1 MTLFGNASQ
10 TLFGSVNHWIQ
21 QRRSRKEAE
30 QQEAATLLEAI
41 DRVVEAADPRIK
53 LVSHYQRRLSQAVQ
67 HALQYI
73 DGLVAQVPAPI
84 EVNSKTWLTDPYMNA
99 FFATADELQM
109 AFSRSPALRRF
120 FERHGLA
127 ECYAG
132 LMVNRQERK
141 VLGMQ
146 LLGDVVQREVPQLT
160 VSFVDHRVGMPT
172 ATEAEA
178 RAEFKRRA
186 LHFLVTQA
194 LERILSLRT
203 ERENL
208 QKEKQVLQLKI
219 KILQGKQ
226 NGLPSLSKDGEDI
239 ESQLVSLQQK
249 LAENKE
255 ELQEVTVQIDE
266 LDDYVNHL
274 NDILGH
280 AEDYLALDKVSM
292 KLNRLG
298 VKLDENSAELGTE
311 LTFPEFIGN
320 KQHRRVI
327 VLVTYPRAEMLSQEE
342 MYLRAGRYLTPL

>member
-1 MTLFGNASQ
+1 MVLQ
-10 TLFGSVNHWIQ
+10 SVLSDLNDWFQ
-21 QRRSRKEAE
+21 QRKAKKEAE
-30 QQEAATLLEAI
+30 QQQEATLLEAI
-41 DRVVEAADPRIK
+41 EQVVEAADPRIK
-53 LVSHYQRRLSQAVQ
+53 LVSHYQRKLSQAVQ

-73 DGLVAQVPAPI
+73 DGLVAQLPPPI
-84 EVNSKTWLTDPYMNA
+84 EVNSKTWLTNPYVNA

-109 AFSRSPALRRF
+109 VFSHSPSLRHF

-132 LMVNRQERK
+132 LMMTRQERK

-146 LLGDVVQREVPQLT
+146 LSGDVIQKDVPQLT

-178 RAEFKRRA
+178 REEFKRRA
-186 LHFLVTQA
+186 LRFLVTQA
-194 LERILSLRT
+194 LERVLSLRT

-208 QKEKQVLQLKI
+208 QKEKQILQLKI
-219 KILQGKQ
+219 RILQGKQ
-226 NGLPSLSKDGEDI
+226 NGFPSLSKNSEDI
-239 ESQLVSLQQK
+239 ESQLASLQQK

-255 ELQEVTVQIDE
+255 ELHEVTVQIDE

-298 VKLDENSAELGTE
+298 VKLDENSAELGNE